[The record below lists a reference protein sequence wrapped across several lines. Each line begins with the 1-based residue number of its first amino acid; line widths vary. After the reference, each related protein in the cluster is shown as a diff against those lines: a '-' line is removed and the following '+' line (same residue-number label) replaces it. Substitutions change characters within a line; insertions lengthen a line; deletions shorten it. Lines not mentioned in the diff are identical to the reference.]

1 MKYIYIESCTDP
13 TKWYANCIGMV
24 VPLIDDCGEEYKTRD
39 PVEGYLNFI
48 EKQDCYIVDD

>member
-1 MKYIYIESCTDP
+1 
-13 TKWYANCIGMV
+13 MV

-48 EKQDCYIVDD
+48 DKQDCYIVDD